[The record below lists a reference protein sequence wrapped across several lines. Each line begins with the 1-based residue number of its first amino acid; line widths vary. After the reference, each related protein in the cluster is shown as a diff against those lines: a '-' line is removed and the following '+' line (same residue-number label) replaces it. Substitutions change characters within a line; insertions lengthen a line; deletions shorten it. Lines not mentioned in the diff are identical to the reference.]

1 MQKKHFSLSANPARV
16 IAGSFLGV
24 IITGTLL
31 LMLPLSAKNGA
42 VTNFFDALF
51 TATSAT
57 CVTGLIVV
65 DTYTHWTF
73 FGQGVILSLIQIG
86 GLGLVTLTLF
96 FNLLIRRKLGLR
108 TLQLAQESTS
118 ASNFEDTPRLLRGIV
133 GISLTVEA
141 IGAVLLLPAF
151 VPKYGMEGI
160 FISVF
165 TSVSAFCNAGFDLL
179 GREGPYS
186 SLIHYNGS
194 YVLLVVSALIIIG
207 GLGFMVL
214 FDLLHYHKSKKLRLH
229 SRVVLLSTACLLF
242 IGTLGFAALEWHNP
256 ATMGN
261 LPVWQ
266 KLNAAFFQSVSTRT
280 AGFNSIDIA
289 SMNEI
294 SKVLSIGLMFI
305 GAAPG
310 STGGGIKVT
319 TIVVLIMTAVS
330 VARGYDDTIIM
341 KHKIKRQVVNKSLTV
356 VFIGFL
362 AVLLASG
369 VIIYTTHDG
378 GVTASTVDALFE
390 STSAF
395 ATVGLS
401 SGITAIANLPSK
413 LLLIATMFLGRI
425 GPISFLLS
433 LAAGSGKVNRKQVMP
448 EGHLNVG

>member
-1 MQKKHFSLSANPARV
+1 MEKKSFSLSSNPARV
-16 IAGSFLGV
+16 ITGSFLAV
-24 IITGTLL
+24 IIAGTLL
-31 LMLPLSAKNGA
+31 LMLPLSAKNGE

-57 CVTGLIVV
+57 CVTGLVVV
-65 DTYTHWTF
+65 DTYTHWTY
-73 FGQGVILSLIQIG
+73 FGQGVILALIQVG

-96 FNLLIRRKLGLR
+96 FNLIIRRKLGLR

-118 ASNFEDTPRLLRGIV
+118 ATNFEDTPRLLKGIV
-133 GISLTVEA
+133 GISLTVES
-141 IGAVLLLPAF
+141 IGALLLMPAF
-151 VPKYGMEGI
+151 VPKYGKEGI

-165 TSVSAFCNAGFDLL
+165 TSISAFCNAGFDLL
-179 GREGPYS
+179 GREGAYA

-194 YVLLVVSALIIIG
+194 YVLVVISALIIIG
-207 GLGFMVL
+207 GLGFLVL
-214 FDLLHYHKSKKLRLH
+214 FDLLHVHRTKKLRLH
-229 SRVVLLSTACLLF
+229 SRVVLLSTACLLA
-242 IGTLGFAALEWHNP
+242 IGTIGFALLEWNNP
-256 ATMGN
+256 ATMGGM
-261 LPVWQ
+261 PTWQ
-266 KLNAAFFQSVSTRT
+266 KINAAFFQSVSTRT

-294 SKVLSIGLMFI
+294 SKLLAIGLMFI

-330 VARGYDDTIIM
+330 IARGYEDTIIM
-341 KHKIKRQVVNKSLTV
+341 KHRIKQQVVNKSLTV

-369 VIIYTTHDG
+369 VIVYTTHDG
-378 GVTASTVDALFE
+378 GAIVPAINALFE

-401 SGITAIANLPSK
+401 TGISAIANLPSK
-413 LLLIATMFLGRI
+413 LLLITTMFLGRI

-433 LAAGSGKVNRKQVMP
+433 LAAGSGKVNRKQIMP

>member
-86 GLGLVTLTLF
+86 GLGLVTLALF

-165 TSVSAFCNAGFDLL
+165 TSVSAFCNAGFGRL
-179 GREGPYS
+179 GG
-186 SLIHYNGS
+186 
-194 YVLLVVSALIIIG
+194 
-207 GLGFMVL
+207 
-214 FDLLHYHKSKKLRLH
+214 
-229 SRVVLLSTACLLF
+229 
-242 IGTLGFAALEWHNP
+242 
-256 ATMGN
+256 
-261 LPVWQ
+261 
-266 KLNAAFFQSVSTRT
+266 
-280 AGFNSIDIA
+280 
-289 SMNEI
+289 
-294 SKVLSIGLMFI
+294 
-305 GAAPG
+305 
-310 STGGGIKVT
+310 
-319 TIVVLIMTAVS
+319 
-330 VARGYDDTIIM
+330 
-341 KHKIKRQVVNKSLTV
+341 
-356 VFIGFL
+356 
-362 AVLLASG
+362 
-369 VIIYTTHDG
+369 
-378 GVTASTVDALFE
+378 
-390 STSAF
+390 
-395 ATVGLS
+395 
-401 SGITAIANLPSK
+401 
-413 LLLIATMFLGRI
+413 
-425 GPISFLLS
+425 
-433 LAAGSGKVNRKQVMP
+433 
-448 EGHLNVG
+448 

>member
-1 MQKKHFSLSANPARV
+1 MEKKHFSLSSNPARV
-16 IAGSFLGV
+16 IAGSFVGV
-24 IITGTLL
+24 IAIGTLL
-31 LMLPLSAKNGA
+31 LMLPLSSKARMC
-42 VTNFFDALF
+42 TNFFDALF

-57 CVTGLIVV
+57 CVTGLVVV
-65 DTYTHWTF
+65 DTYAHWSF
-73 FGQGVILSLIQIG
+73 FGQGVILALIQIG

-118 ASNFEDTPRLLRGIV
+118 ANNFEDAPHLLKGIV
-133 GISLTVEA
+133 GISLAVEA
-141 IGAVLLLPAF
+141 AGALLLMPAF
-151 VPKYGMEGI
+151 VPRYGPEGI

-179 GREGPYS
+179 GREGLYS
-186 SLIHYNGS
+186 SLTHYNGS
-194 YVLLVVSALIIIG
+194 YVLLVISVLIIIG

-214 FDLLHYHKSKKLRLH
+214 FDLLHYRKAKKLLLH
-229 SRVVLLSTACLLF
+229 SRVVLFSTAILLF
-242 IGTLGFAALEWHNP
+242 VGALGFALLEWNNP
-256 ATMGN
+256 STMGN

-266 KLNAAFFQSVSTRT
+266 KINAAFFQSVTTRT
-280 AGFNSIDIA
+280 AGFNSINIA
-289 SMNEI
+289 SMLEG
-294 SKVLSIGLMFI
+294 SKILSIGLMFI

-330 VARGYDDTIIM
+330 VARGYDDTVIM
-341 KHKIKRQVVNKSLTV
+341 KHRIKRQVVNKSLTIV
-356 VFIGFL
+356 LIGFL
-362 AVLLASG
+362 AVLTACG
-369 VIIYTTHDG
+369 VIVYTTHDG
-378 GVTASTVDALFE
+378 GATASTIDALFE

-401 SGITAIANLPSK
+401 VGITAFANLPSK

-425 GPISFLLS
+425 GPISILLS
-433 LAAGSGKVNRKQVMP
+433 LAAGSGKVNKKQILP

>member
-16 IAGSFLGV
+16 ITGSFLGV

-118 ASNFEDTPRLLRGIV
+118 A
-133 GISLTVEA
+133 
-141 IGAVLLLPAF
+141 
-151 VPKYGMEGI
+151 
-160 FISVF
+160 ISVF

>member
-1 MQKKHFSLSANPARV
+1 MPKKHFSLSANPARV

-31 LMLPLSAKNGA
+31 LMLPLSAKNGS

-57 CVTGLIVV
+57 CVTGLVVV

-73 FGQGVILSLIQIG
+73 FGQGVILALIQVG
-86 GLGLVTLTLF
+86 GLSLVTLTLF

-118 ASNFEDTPRLLRGIV
+118 ATNFEDTPRLLKGIV
-133 GISLTVEA
+133 GITLAVETV
-141 IGAVLLLPAF
+141 GALLLLPAF
-151 VPKYGMEGI
+151 VPRYGAEGI

-165 TSVSAFCNAGFDLL
+165 TSISAFCNAGFDLL
-179 GREGPYS
+179 GREGAYS

-194 YVLLVVSALIIIG
+194 YVLLVISALIIIG

-214 FDLLHYHKSKKLRLH
+214 FDLLHYHKNKRLRLH
-229 SRVVLLSTACLLF
+229 SRVVLISTVFLLL
-242 IGTLGFAALEWHNP
+242 IGTVGFALLEWNNP
-256 ATMGN
+256 ATMGD

-266 KLNAAFFQSVSTRT
+266 KLNASFFQSVTTRT

-289 SMNEI
+289 SMNEL
-294 SKVLSIGLMFI
+294 SKVLTIGLMFI

-341 KHKIKRQVVNKSLTV
+341 KHKIKRQTVNKALTV
-356 VFIGFL
+356 TFIGFL
-362 AVLLASG
+362 AVMLATG

-378 GVTASTVDALFE
+378 GATFSSVDALIE
-390 STSAF
+390 SASAF
-395 ATVGLS
+395 ATVGLT
-401 SGITAIANLPSK
+401 SGISAVANLPSK
-413 LLLIATMFLGRI
+413 LILTATMFLGRV
-425 GPISFLLS
+425 GPVSLLLS